1 MPENDIYRAEKGGG
15 RKLVFLSLEKKTLFL
30 SPQRD
35 VISSKN
41 RNFLSTVRLE
51 NFVRLM
57 NFIFKG
63 GEKRIG
69 RMRRN

>member
-1 MPENDIYRAEKGGG
+1 MSFHSK
-15 RKLVFLSLEKKTLFL
+15 KKTLFL
-30 SPQRD
+30 FLQRD

-41 RNFLSTVRLE
+41 RNFLSIIRLE
-51 NFVRLM
+51 NFVQLM

-63 GEKRIG
+63 GERRIG